1 MIENASIKCAI
12 LHNRITR
19 KGGDRY
25 VDGQAGKVCSLLKNL
40 CFFHGKITKKYRI
53 PCFIIT
59 FVAQKYRMD
68 KVQQIKSPISAEF
81 EVFKQKFDASLQS
94 SNPLLSEVIRFI
106 KQRKGKMMRPIL
118 ALLMAKV
125 CGKIEDSTYYAAISL
140 ELLHTASL
148 VHDDVVD
155 ESDKRRGQSS
165 VNAIYDNKV
174 SVLVGDYLLA
184 TSLTNAALTGDIR
197 LVELVSRLGQN
208 LSEGEIIQL
217 SNTNASDFSE
227 DVYFDVIK
235 KKTAALF
242 ATAAE
247 AGAKSVKVDD
257 ELSKKAELF
266 GELLGIAFQIKDD
279 IFDYYASDEVGKPT
293 GNDMREGKLTLPAL
307 YVLNTLKDESMI
319 ALALK
324 IRALEATQ
332 EEITLFI
339 DYVKSNGGIEYA
351 TDVMKDYR
359 NKALSQL
366 PDTTSPEL
374 REALTAYID
383 YVIERKK

>member
-1 MIENASIKCAI
+1 MER
-12 LHNRITR
+12 LE
-19 KGGDRY
+19 
-25 VDGQAGKVCSLLKNL
+25 
-40 CFFHGKITKKYRI
+40 
-53 PCFIIT
+53 
-59 FVAQKYRMD
+59 
-68 KVQQIKSPISAEF
+68 QIKSPISAEF

-94 SNPLLSEVIRFI
+94 SNPLLGEVINFI

-118 ALLMAKV
+118 TLLMAKLY
-125 CGKIEDSTYYAAISL
+125 GEIEYSTYYAAISL

-165 VNAIYDNKV
+165 VNAIYDNKL

-184 TSLTNAALTGDIR
+184 TSLTNAAMTTDVQ
-197 LVELVSRLGQN
+197 LVELVSRLGQA

-242 ATAAE
+242 STAAE
-247 AGAKSVKVDD
+247 AGARSVKSSD
-257 ELSKKAELF
+257 EMAKNAALF

-279 IFDYYASDEVGKPT
+279 IFDYYKSDVLGKPT

-307 YVLNTLKDESMI
+307 YVLNTLKDEAMI
-319 ALALK
+319 SLALK
-324 IRALEATQ
+324 IRSLEATS
-332 EEITLFI
+332 EEIAHFI
-339 DYVKSNGGIEYA
+339 DYVKTNGGIDYA
-351 TDVMKDYR
+351 TEVMVNYR
-359 NKALSQL
+359 NQALQIL
-366 PDTTSPEL
+366 PQTTSPQL
-374 REALTAYID
+374 RDALTAYID

>member
-1 MIENASIKCAI
+1 MER
-12 LHNRITR
+12 LE
-19 KGGDRY
+19 
-25 VDGQAGKVCSLLKNL
+25 
-40 CFFHGKITKKYRI
+40 
-53 PCFIIT
+53 
-59 FVAQKYRMD
+59 
-68 KVQQIKSPISAEF
+68 QIKSPISAEF

-94 SNPLLSEVIRFI
+94 SNPLLGEVINFI

-118 ALLMAKV
+118 TLLMAKLY
-125 CGKIEDSTYYAAISL
+125 GEIEDSTYYAAISL

-184 TSLTNAALTGDIR
+184 TSLTNAAMTTDVQ
-197 LVELVSRLGQN
+197 LVELVSRLGQA

-242 ATAAE
+242 STAAE
-247 AGAKSVKVDD
+247 AGARSVKSSD
-257 ELSKKAELF
+257 EMAKNAALF
-266 GELLGIAFQIKDD
+266 GELIGIAFQIKDD
-279 IFDYYASDEVGKPT
+279 IFDYYKSDVLGKPT
-293 GNDMREGKLTLPAL
+293 GNDMREGKLTLPTL
-307 YVLNTLKDESMI
+307 YVLNTLKDEAMMS
-319 ALALK
+319 LALK
-324 IRALEATQ
+324 IRSLEATS
-332 EEITLFI
+332 EEIAHFI
-339 DYVKSNGGIEYA
+339 DYVKTNGGIDYA
-351 TDVMKDYR
+351 TEVMVNYR
-359 NKALSQL
+359 KQALQIL
-366 PDTTSPEL
+366 PQTTSPQL
-374 REALTAYID
+374 RDALTAYID

>member
-1 MIENASIKCAI
+1 MER
-12 LHNRITR
+12 LE
-19 KGGDRY
+19 
-25 VDGQAGKVCSLLKNL
+25 
-40 CFFHGKITKKYRI
+40 
-53 PCFIIT
+53 
-59 FVAQKYRMD
+59 
-68 KVQQIKSPISAEF
+68 QIKSPISAEF

-94 SNPLLSEVIRFI
+94 SNPLLGEVINFI

-118 ALLMAKV
+118 TLLMAKLY
-125 CGKIEDSTYYAAISL
+125 GEIEDSTYYAAISL

-184 TSLTNAALTGDIR
+184 TSLTNAAMTTDVQ
-197 LVELVSRLGQN
+197 LVELVSRLGQA

-242 ATAAE
+242 STAAE
-247 AGAKSVKVDD
+247 AGARSVKSSD
-257 ELSKKAELF
+257 EMAKNAALF

-279 IFDYYASDEVGKPT
+279 IFDYYKSDFLGKPT

-307 YVLNTLKDESMI
+307 YVLNTLKDEAMI
-319 ALALK
+319 SLALK
-324 IRALEATQ
+324 IRSLEATS
-332 EEITLFI
+332 EEIAHFI
-339 DYVKSNGGIEYA
+339 DYVKTNGGIDYA
-351 TDVMKDYR
+351 TEVMVNYR
-359 NKALSQL
+359 NQALQIL
-366 PDTTSPEL
+366 PQTTSPQL
-374 REALTAYID
+374 RDALTAYID